1 MLRAMRVRLRLTFWY
16 GGLFVLSGVALLA
29 ITYLLE
35 RHFIGRI
42 QLTTGQSLADGGA
55 PPLPVPGLP
64 PHPLVPGFP
73 PHPSPSAISRIHRSY
88 LRQLMALSGVA
99 LGTMTLISIWLGWL
113 FAGRVLGRMESALA
127 AQRRFVANASHE
139 LRTPLAMMR
148 TSVDVAVGKPGPV
161 PPAVTVLAG
170 KLREGLDQA
179 DRLIES
185 FLVLARAQEGAIT
198 DLIRVSLGHIVAAAL
213 AGHAKPAAGR
223 GIQVHRHIGHVE
235 LTGSRTLLVRM
246 VANVLDNAFAH
257 CGDGGTVSIRTEI
270 RAATVRLVIDSSGR
284 RLDETQV
291 RWLGEPFRRLGTQ
304 RTSPGN
310 GVGLGLSIVSAI
322 AAAHGGSL
330 TLRARVEGGLR
341 VIIELPRSR
350 APALAGAAL

>member
-1 MLRAMRVRLRLTFWY
+1 MRVRLRLTFWY

-42 QLTTGQSLADGGA
+42 QLTTDPQLTDSSASMGHL
-55 PPLPVPGLP
+55 PPPGLP
-64 PHPLVPGFP
+64 Q
-73 PHPSPSAISRIHRSY
+73 HPSPSAVSRIHRSY
-88 LRQLMALSGVA
+88 LHQLLALSGIA
-99 LGTMTLISIWLGWL
+99 LGIMTLMSIWLGWL
-113 FAGRVLGRMESALA
+113 FAGRVLGRMEAAMA

-148 TSVDVAVGKPGPV
+148 TSVDVAVCKPGPI

-185 FLVLARAQEGAIT
+185 FLALARAQEGAIT
-198 DLIRVSLGHIVAAAL
+198 DLIRVSLAQVVGAVL
-213 AGHAKPAAGR
+213 ASHATLASAR
-223 GIQVHRHIGHVE
+223 GIRVRRQVGHME
-235 LTGSRTLLVRM
+235 ITGSRTLLVRM
-246 VANVLDNAFAH
+246 VANVLDNAFKH
-257 CGDGGTVSIRTEI
+257 CGDGGTVFVHTETDGRT
-270 RAATVRLVIDSSGR
+270 ARLIIDSSGQP
-284 RLDETQV
+284 LDEAEV
-291 RWLGEPFRRLGTQ
+291 RRLGEPFQRLGAQ
-304 RTSPGN
+304 RTASSD

-330 TLRARVEGGLR
+330 ALRARPEGGLR
-341 VIIELPRSR
+341 VVIELPRSR
-350 APALAGAAL
+350 QPALAGAA